1 MWVTQ
6 WGQSL
11 WSLGVSLDLV
21 NQSPRT
27 GFANVANGSISV
39 PTLLSCFLTW
49 FQDHYLYIDS

>member
-39 PTLLSCFLTW
+39 PTLLSCSLNLVPGPLLV
-49 FQDHYLYIDS
+49 H